1 MTRLAHA
8 TLAAA
13 LLAAS
18 LLPACGGSAPPAEPV
33 PPPTPV
39 AAIDTPP
46 PEFPL
51 ALACAGVGGQTL
63 LSVEIGAEGRPTRID
78 LVRGSGNAELDAL
91 ASQATLSAATYRV
104 KPSQSTAHSSPASS
118 EGSANSRRASACA
131 VPGWTALKR
140 TPRPGMASRWTS
152 LRKCACALSE
162 ISIMR
167 VF

>member
-8 TLAAA
+8 TLAVA
-13 LLAAS
+13 LLAAA

-63 LSVEIGAEGRPTRID
+63 LEVVVGAGGTPTRITQ
-78 LVRGSGNAELDAL
+78 LRSSGNEQLDRLAKDAVQGWTFRPATRAGQAVPQTIQVPVNFTPPAERPAECFALDAGH
-91 ASQATLSAATYRV
+91 
-104 KPSQSTAHSSPASS
+104 PPAS
-118 EGSANSRRASACA
+118 
-131 VPGWTALKR
+131 
-140 TPRPGMASRWTS
+140 
-152 LRKCACALSE
+152 
-162 ISIMR
+162 
-167 VF
+167 

>member
-8 TLAAA
+8 TLAVT
-13 LLAAS
+13 LLAAA

-78 LVRGSGNAELDAL
+78 LVRGSGNTELDAL
-91 ASQATLSAATYRV
+91 ASQAVQGWTFRPATRAGPPV
-104 KPSQSTAHSSPASS
+104 PQTIQVPVNFTPPAERPAECFALDAGHPPAS
-118 EGSANSRRASACA
+118 
-131 VPGWTALKR
+131 
-140 TPRPGMASRWTS
+140 
-152 LRKCACALSE
+152 
-162 ISIMR
+162 
-167 VF
+167 

>member
-78 LVRGSGNAELDAL
+78 LVRGRGYTVLDAL
-91 ASQATLSAATYRV
+91 ASQSVQGWTFRPATRAGQPVPQTIQVPVNFTPPAERPAECFALDAGR
-104 KPSQSTAHSSPASS
+104 SPAS
-118 EGSANSRRASACA
+118 
-131 VPGWTALKR
+131 
-140 TPRPGMASRWTS
+140 
-152 LRKCACALSE
+152 
-162 ISIMR
+162 
-167 VF
+167 